1 MIAFA
6 KANRKIHNNLTPR
19 YKQTMNMTSERKVKT
34 ATKTALHLRLP
45 ELNS

>member
-6 KANRKIHNNLTPR
+6 KANRKIHNSLTPR